1 MAPSSGHVLRSERKY
16 FEQTTQSL
24 RSEAKVPGG
33 QYTIAPVAR
42 ADSVDDGSKVIIDL
56 RPEPQPTN
64 SAPSEGPSPV
74 VKLPTAPER
83 TGSGWV
89 VVLAYVIAATALAL
103 AIYERFLR

>member
-1 MAPSSGHVLRSERKY
+1 MLRSERKY

-24 RSEAKVPGG
+24 RSDAKVPVA

-56 RPEPQPTN
+56 RPEPQPEA
-64 SAPSEGPSPV
+64 APPEPPSQV
-74 VKLPTAPER
+74 VKLPTAPENH
-83 TGSGWV
+83 SGPWV
-89 VVLAYVIAATALAL
+89 VVLAYVIATTALGL